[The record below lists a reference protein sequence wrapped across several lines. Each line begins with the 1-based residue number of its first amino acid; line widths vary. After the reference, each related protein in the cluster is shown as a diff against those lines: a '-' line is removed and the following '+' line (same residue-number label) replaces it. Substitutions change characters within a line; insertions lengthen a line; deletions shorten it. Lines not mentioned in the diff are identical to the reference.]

1 MASVSFSDSAGFVSH
16 DQRFFSEYWE
26 HLKSRQNSGLG
37 RSSDFTATDETNG
50 VKRRLFPAVE
60 PDYWWTDAQGRRRPG
75 YKKKGGAAIAAVA
88 VGLAVVGGAGL
99 TTGGGVTGGSA
110 TSAHGKSA
118 GKDAARKGQRGE
130 AWNRIGL
137 RQLRQTAH
145 AATTCGAHSYGQ
157 VQQFFRTHPCRKLD
171 RLLLAIGD
179 TRGNTVVVS
188 IAWVRMPS
196 AGTAAELK
204 ELADTDGTGNVE
216 PLAAGALGLT
226 GVEFTGR
233 YYGSRRDG
241 SLVVIAEA
249 APGGGRPDPAT
260 MDDAAE
266 VAAEFP
272 PP

>member
-1 MASVSFSDSAGFVSH
+1 MWQIFPGMAPDG
-16 DQRFFSEYWE
+16 Y
-26 HLKSRQNSGLG
+26 
-37 RSSDFTATDETNG
+37 FTD
-50 VKRRLFPAVE
+50 P
-60 PDYWWTDAQGRRRPG
+60 QGRIRPRHNR
-75 YKKKGGAAIAAVA
+75 KGGKAVVAALA
-88 VGLAVVGGAGL
+88 VGALAAGGTGL
-99 TTGGGVTGGSA
+99 TTGGGTAGGSA

-145 AATTCGAHSYGQ
+145 VATACGSHSYGQ
-157 VQQFFRTHPCRKLD
+157 VQQFFRKHPCRKLD

-188 IAWVRMPS
+188 IAWVRMPTAS
-196 AGTAAELK
+196 TAAELK

-216 PLAAGALGLT
+216 PLAAGALGLA
-226 GVEFTGR
+226 GVEFTGQ

-249 APGGGRPDPAT
+249 APGGGRPAPAA

>member
-1 MASVSFSDSAGFVSH
+1 M
-16 DQRFFSEYWE
+16 
-26 HLKSRQNSGLG
+26 
-37 RSSDFTATDETNG
+37 
-50 VKRRLFPAVE
+50 E

-137 RQLRQTAH
+137 RQPRQTAH

-196 AGTAAELK
+196 AGTAADLK